1 MLLEEEVMHKKNF
14 PEIQF
19 PGEVA
24 QHLLAVNVQSCTLTA
39 RLAVNVH
46 RYTLI
51 ARLAVN
57 VHTTR

>member
-24 QHLLAVNVQSCTLTA
+24 QHLLAVNVQSCKLGSSQN
-39 RLAVNVH
+39 LLCCPGSVV
-46 RYTLI
+46 
-51 ARLAVN
+51 
-57 VHTTR
+57 